1 MFLIGT
7 ARTTDRRLLQRHPS
21 FKHRCTEGAEPLGG
35 SLAVVDRQL
44 MLSSTSGIS
53 LWSVTVVPDAGGL
66 QLLHGGGPSRGG
78 QLVLSQA
85 APQLWAMN

>member
-21 FKHRCTEGAEPLGG
+21 FNHRCTEGAEPLGG
-35 SLAVVDRQL
+35 SLTVVDRQL

-66 QLLHGGGPSRGG
+66 QLLHGGGPSREG

>member
-7 ARTTDRRLLQRHPS
+7 ARTADRRLLQRHPS
-21 FKHRCTEGAEPLGG
+21 FKHRCTEGAGTLGG
-35 SLAVVDRQL
+35 SFAVVDRQL

-66 QLLHGGGPSRGG
+66 QLLHGSELSKGG